1 MTEPLRR
8 VLVFDGDC
16 RFCSSVA
23 RWVARRLPPGARTI
37 PWQEIPD
44 PSAVGLTRERI
55 ADAAWW
61 IDGSGRPHRGHLA
74 ARGALREIGGLWRVV
89 GESIGS
95 PVLDPVAAW
104 AYDVIARNR
113 HRLPGGTPA
122 CGVDAGRAAPR
133 PTD

>member
-61 IDGSGRPHRGHLA
+61 IDGSCRPHRGHLA
-74 ARGALREIGGLWRVV
+74 ARGALREIGG
-89 GESIGS
+89 
-95 PVLDPVAAW
+95 LDPVAAW

-133 PTD
+133 PKD